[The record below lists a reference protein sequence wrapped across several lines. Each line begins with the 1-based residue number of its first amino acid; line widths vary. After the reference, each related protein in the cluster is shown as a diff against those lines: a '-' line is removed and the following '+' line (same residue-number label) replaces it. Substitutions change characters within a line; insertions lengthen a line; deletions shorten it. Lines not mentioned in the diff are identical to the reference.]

1 MNSNLSRGHFLAAA
15 SSAAMIPQILAKPD
29 PGKMKAGTAKVDI
42 TPDRPRYTLPGAY
55 TGHPETLLLDPPSVY
70 HPVHARCLT
79 SMMARAVWCSSP
91 TTVFGYFAELCGEKY
106 PGLIQLKPRRTH
118 ALY

>member
-55 TGHPETLLLDPPSVY
+55 TGHPEALLLDPPSVY

-79 SMMARAVWCSSP
+79 LYDGARRM
-91 TTVFGYFAELCGEKY
+91 VFVTYDGFRVL
-106 PGLIQLKPRRTH
+106 RRT
-118 ALY
+118 LRREISRFNPT

>member
-1 MNSNLSRGHFLAAA
+1 
-15 SSAAMIPQILAKPD
+15 MIPQILAKPD

-55 TGHPETLLLDPPSVY
+55 TGHPEALLLDPPSVY

-79 SMMARAVWCSSP
+79 LYDGARRM
-91 TTVFGYFAELCGEKY
+91 VFVTYDGFRVL
-106 PGLIQLKPRRTH
+106 RRTLRREISRFNP
-118 ALY
+118 A

>member
-1 MNSNLSRGHFLAAA
+1 MNSNLSRRPFLAAA

-55 TGHPETLLLDPPSVY
+55 TGHPEALLLDPPSVY

-79 SMMARAVWCSSP
+79 LYDGARRM
-91 TTVFGYFAELCGEKY
+91 VFVTYDGFRVFAELCGEKY